1 MKVFLDFEASSLG
14 KTSYPIE
21 VAWAFE
27 NGEAEAHLL
36 LPAPNWTDWDD
47 KAEAVHGIPRSTLL
61 SDGEPVEEVA
71 ARMMARLS
79 GHDLFASAPSW
90 DGKWLSALLRAG
102 GLPRH
107 GLRLRDSEEA
117 QRETATQILS
127 EGFPR
132 EQLGRLVERI
142 MSLCEAEWDR
152 LPTAHRA
159 LADAQAELAQ
169 WRTVASMAQ
178 EEVEGRRT

>member
-36 LPAPNWTDWDD
+36 LPASNWTDWDD

-71 ARMMARLS
+71 ARMMQRLS
-79 GHDLFASAPSW
+79 GHELFASAPSW

-107 GLRLRDSEEA
+107 GLRLRDSDEA
-117 QRETATQILS
+117 QRETAALILS
-127 EGFPR
+127 EVVPR
-132 EQLGRLVERI
+132 HELGRLVERI
-142 MSLCEAEWDR
+142 VTHCEAQRDMQ
-152 LPTAHRA
+152 PTAHRA
-159 LADAQAELAQ
+159 LPDAQAELAQ
-169 WRTVASMAQ
+169 WLAVASMAR
-178 EEVEGRRT
+178 EEVAGRQL